1 MTDSKEN
8 LIKNIESWISLE
20 ADINN
25 LSNTLKHKKNEKK
38 EITNYLINI
47 MKTNNIDVFD
57 VGQNKFIYSQKK
69 TKQSISKKFLLE
81 NLERILNNTNEA
93 EKITELLLDARQ
105 EKLTDNLKK
114 K

>member
-1 MTDSKEN
+1 MMESKEI
-8 LIKNIESWISLE
+8 LIKNIESWITLE
-20 ADINN
+20 SEINN
-25 LSNTLKHKKNEKK
+25 LSSILKEKKNDKK

-47 MKTNNIDVFD
+47 MKSNNIDVFD
-57 VGQNKFIYSQKK
+57 VGKNKFIYSKRK

-105 EKLTDNLKK
+105 EKIIDNLKK